1 MDGKSLR
8 LTLGLAALAFAIF
21 LALLWQ
27 PARQV
32 RLHQRHLLKAVE
44 KRNWTNV
51 GKFIGAEY
59 RDRWEH
65 DKENVIAQSS
75 QVFGQF
81 LFCNIEAQEHSLALA
96 EGAATIGVRLAITG
110 SGGPIAEMVKQR
122 VNALTEPFT
131 FKWTHRSW
139 KPWDWELLSVDQPQ
153 LDISEMPDL

>member
-8 LTLGLAALAFAIF
+8 LTLGLAALALAIF

-65 DKENVIAQSS
+65 DKENVIAQASP
-75 QVFGQF
+75 VFAQF
-81 LFCNIEAQEHSLALA
+81 LFCNIDAQEHSLALA
-96 EGAATIGVRLAITG
+96 EGTGTIGVRLAMSG
-110 SGGPIAEMVKQR
+110 SGGPIAEMVKER
-122 VNALTEPFT
+122 VNSLTDPFT
-131 FKWTHRSW
+131 FKWAHKSW
-139 KPWDWELLSVDQPQ
+139 KPWDWELISVDQPQ

>member
-8 LTLGLAALAFAIF
+8 LTLGLAALALAIF

-65 DKENVIAQSS
+65 DKENVIGQSR

-81 LFCNIEAQEHSLALA
+81 LFCNIAAEEHSLILA
-96 EGAATIGVRLAITG
+96 DDAATIGVRLAITG

-131 FKWTHRSW
+131 FKWTRRSW

>member
-1 MDGKSLR
+1 MDGKNLR
-8 LTLGLAALAFAIF
+8 LTLGLAAFALAIW

-32 RLHQRHLLKAVE
+32 RLHQRHLLRAVE

-65 DKENVIAQSS
+65 DKENVIARSA

-81 LFCNIEAQEHSLALA
+81 LFCNIEAQEHSLHLA
-96 EGAATIGVRLAITG
+96 DGAGTIGVRLTLSGTG
-110 SGGPIAEMVKQR
+110 SPIADFAKQR
-122 VNALTEPFT
+122 VNALTEPFI

-139 KPWDWELLSVDQPQ
+139 KPWDWELIAVDQPQ
-153 LDISEMPDL
+153 LEIAEMDDL